1 MIGVTD
7 VTDVN
12 DMTDV
17 TNVTD
22 DVTGVTE
29 ETDVT
34 HVTDLTD
41 MTADPSCS
49 AAALPLSPSRSYS
62 RFPSHSIHSPRG
74 LRAGLGQ

>member
-12 DMTDV
+12 DLTGV

-34 HVTDLTD
+34 NMTHVTDV
-41 MTADPSCS
+41 TAGPCS
-49 AAALPLSPSRSYS
+49 AAALPLSPSHNHS